1 MALQFFESPF
11 HATET
16 AEVADNM
23 VLRADIMIMIRDIIE
38 QKGWTQKQAAD
49 RLNISQPRVSDIIN
63 GKIEKFTLDF
73 LVSMLVALGF
83 KAHFNCNGDINSAN
97 IDIRRVRGL
106 KSVKSESI

>member
-1 MALQFFESPF
+1 VALQFFESPF

-16 AEVADNM
+16 AEIADNM

-38 QKGWTQKQAAD
+38 QQGWTQNQAAKA
-49 RLNISQPRVSDIIN
+49 LKISQPRVSDIIN

-83 KAHFNCNGDINSAN
+83 KARFNFGDIDSAN
-97 IDIRRVRGL
+97 IDIRRVRC
-106 KSVKSESI
+106 VKSESI